1 MKVTFVIDFLATA
14 HAGTE
19 NQLLKLIEGLSSAH
33 DVELICLRSTGWLQT
48 NASKLPV
55 RVTVFDLASLLHWK
69 LPLNLLRL
77 TRHFRRT
84 RPDVVHT
91 FFPVS
96 NIFAVICAR
105 MAGVPA
111 IVASRRD
118 YGHWMNA
125 HYLAA
130 TRAANRFVTRIVANA
145 DQVRDLTARVEGFP
159 AERIEVIYNGID
171 PSRFEAEEPDEALRT
186 ALGIRPGPKII
197 TLVGNI
203 RPIKRHD
210 TLIDAARQLIDEGR
224 DLELLFVGGNNGNR
238 DEVVQHVAAAG
249 LTERVHFVRSEG
261 DIERYLSI
269 SDIGVNCSES
279 EGLSNA
285 IMEYMA
291 AGVPAVVSRGGGN
304 VDLVKNEVHGL
315 TFPVGDVPALASA
328 IARML
333 DDAAFRE
340 GCVSRARQ
348 RIHTEMALPVAL
360 QRSVDLYRQ
369 LVQAPAQSPEAMPQ
383 EPIQARVRR
392 AVGNVVYHAA
402 SAGPIL
408 RPLQRRIAARGVTVF
423 MYHELGGDRE
433 DVEAW
438 QVVRRSDFLRQI
450 DHVRRHYRI
459 VSLDEAMDTHAYRG
473 GSEKPVAVITFDD
486 GHRGTLDHLV
496 PIIESE
502 ALPAT
507 LYVATGHIVDERPY
521 WFDRVVNALQIRQPL
536 VVDLSRWGLPVY
548 AFDGTR
554 GARNWSQIEAV
565 LATVKQ
571 LPAADCEAVADHIEA
586 CTKALDRSRPALT
599 PLHAA
604 DVTAMA
610 RQPLLT
616 LGSHSHGH
624 EVLTN
629 IPLEMATASVQRSQR
644 LLQSWTGRKIDHF
657 AYPGGF
663 TNPALQVMT
672 QQLGFRSAMGTRI
685 GVWTDHSPLF
695 DIPRVAVG
703 RYDSLDKFKTVSI
716 LGLRQ
721 LPANLINGQA

>member
-19 NQLLKLIEGLSSAH
+19 NQLLKLVEGLCGEH
-33 DVELICLRSTGWLQT
+33 DVELVCLRSTPWLE
-48 NASKLPV
+48 AHRSELPV
-55 RVTVFDLASLLHWK
+55 KVTVFDFVSMLHWK
-69 LPLNLLRL
+69 LPLNLWRL
-77 TRHFRRT
+77 TRHFQRT
-84 RPDVVHT
+84 RPDVVHA
-91 FFPVS
+91 FFPVA
-96 NIFAVICAR
+96 NICAVFAAH
-105 MAGVPA
+105 MAGVAA
-111 IVASRRD
+111 ILSSRRD

-130 TRAANRFVTRIVANA
+130 TRLANRFVTRIVANA

-171 PSRFEAEEPDEALRT
+171 PSRFEVDEPDEALRT
-186 ALGIRPGPKII
+186 ALGIATGPKLI

-210 TLIDAARQLIDEGR
+210 TLIDAARLLVDQGR
-224 DLELLFVGGNNGNR
+224 DIRLLFVGGNNGNR
-238 DEVVQHVAAAG
+238 DEVVRHVAASG
-249 LTERVHFVRSEG
+249 LDDRVHFVRAEG

-269 SDIGVNCSES
+269 SDVGVNCSES

-315 TFPVGDVPALASA
+315 TFPVGDAPALAAA

-333 DDAAFRE
+333 DDTAFRDA
-340 GCVSRARQ
+340 CVRRARQ
-348 RIHTEMALPVAL
+348 RIHEEMALPVAL
-360 QRSVDLYRQ
+360 QRSVDLYRELLQ
-369 LVQAPAQSPEAMPQ
+369 PPETSASPSAAVPLGSRLREATG
-383 EPIQARVRR
+383 R
-392 AVGNVVYHAA
+392 AVYRAA
-402 SAGPIL
+402 GAGPVL
-408 RPLQRRIAARGVTVF
+408 RPLQRRIAASGVTVF
-423 MYHELGGDRE
+423 MYHELGGDRD

-450 DHVRRHYRI
+450 DHIRRHYRV
-459 VSLDEAMDTHAYRG
+459 VSLDEAIATRAYEG
-473 GSEKPVAVITFDD
+473 GADKPAAVITFDD

-496 PIIESE
+496 PIIEME
-502 ALPAT
+502 GLPAT

-521 WFDRVVNALQIRQPL
+521 WFDRVVNALQIREPL
-536 VVDLSRWGLPVY
+536 VIDLGRWGLPAF

-554 GARNWSQIEAV
+554 GARNWGQIDAV
-565 LATVKQ
+565 LSTVKQ
-571 LPAADCEAVADHIEA
+571 LPPERCEEIADYVEA
-586 CTKALDRSRPALT
+586 CTRGVDRSRPALM
-599 PLHAA
+599 PLHVA

-629 IPLEMATASVQRSQR
+629 IDLGLASASVQRSR
-644 LLQSWTGRKIDHF
+644 DLLRSWTGREIDHF

-663 TNPALQVMT
+663 TNPALQRMA
-672 QQLGFRSAMGTRI
+672 QQQGFRSAMGTRM
-685 GVWTDHSPLF
+685 GMWTQRSPMF

-716 LGLRQ
+716 LGLRH
-721 LPANLINGQA
+721 LPQNLVNVAA